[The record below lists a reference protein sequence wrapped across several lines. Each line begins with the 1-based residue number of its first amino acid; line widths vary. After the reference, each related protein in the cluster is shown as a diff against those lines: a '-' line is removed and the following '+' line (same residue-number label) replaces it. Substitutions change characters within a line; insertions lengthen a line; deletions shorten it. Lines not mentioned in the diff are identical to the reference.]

1 MPSFSIGFALAPS
14 DHMDFMMTLLIVVL
28 SMVLGIVGA
37 RGMLELMFAAM
48 SKPGA
53 SRGGPEGVR
62 AD

>member
-1 MPSFSIGFALAPS
+1 
-14 DHMDFMMTLLIVVL
+14 MDFMMTLLIVVL